1 MERGVYR
8 EIISTATGILAII
21 GLELQ
26 AFSGFLQ
33 IRGFV
38 QFVGELVGTW
48 WWAPIHFGLATRRP
62 KWPKIWPI
70 CDPCVVYLYLH
81 LAVFLGK
88 CWYISQTW
96 SIWVG
101 TDKKCLRCKLL
112 RQKVMTLTAG
122 LMPTRLKDGPTAA
135 AGGRIMSCYGK
146 FIVSNSNFTLLSFFH
161 PDFNG
166 FHTSI
171 CLSMPFIFG
180 WQLSYHP
187 IFWAI

>member
-1 MERGVYR
+1 MVVSAYSLRARDTTPEVTQNMAHMRPMCG
-8 EIISTATGILAII
+8 ISLLT
-21 GLELQ
+21 
-26 AFSGFLQ
+26 
-33 IRGFV
+33 
-38 QFVGELVGTW
+38 
-48 WWAPIHFGLATRRP
+48 FG
-62 KWPKIWPI
+62 
-70 CDPCVVYLYLH
+70 C
-81 LAVFLGK
+81 FLGK

-180 WQLSYHP
+180 
-187 IFWAI
+187 

>member
-81 LAVFLGK
+81 LAVF
-88 CWYISQTW
+88 WAN
-96 SIWVG
+96 VG
-101 TDKKCLRCKLL
+101 TYPRHGAYGWEQIKSAFAANFWGKKSWRWQQGWCPRAWRTAQRPQLVEESCR
-112 RQKVMTLTAG
+112 VME
-122 LMPTRLKDGPTAA
+122 
-135 AGGRIMSCYGK
+135 
-146 FIVSNSNFTLLSFFH
+146 NS
-161 PDFNG
+161 
-166 FHTSI
+166 
-171 CLSMPFIFG
+171 
-180 WQLSYHP
+180 
-187 IFWAI
+187 